1 MVVCIGVSS
10 NIVCQPPHHQP
21 HQPPQDGT
29 HCPFHSSGAPVT
41 GFILQYQ
48 PIPSDFHSGSFL
60 FHATFVRCPSSH
72 SWNNSSHSSTVSGF
86 FLIAPFASAAICNA
100 VHNNLGGTVFAN
112 SLSILPF
119 SSINNVQ

>member
-21 HQPPQDGT
+21 QPPPLGT
-29 HCPFHSSGAPVT
+29 HCPLHSSGAPVT
-41 GFILQYQ
+41 GFVLQNQ
-48 PIPSDFHSGSFL
+48 PIPSDFHSDFL
-60 FHATFVRCPSSH
+60 FPATFVRCPSSH

-86 FLIAPFASAAICNA
+86 FTIAHFASAAICNA
-100 VHNNLGGTVFAN
+100 VHNSFGGIVFAK

-119 SSINNVQ
+119 SSSSKVQ